1 MAAGAT
7 YEPIATTTISGTST
21 NSYTFSSI
29 PSTYTD
35 LVLVVSG
42 STVSTNGVLSQVNG
56 DTGTNYSATFLYGD
70 GSSAASIRNSNE
82 VSLSTG
88 YFDTSNSN
96 MIIHYMNYKNTTT
109 YKTVLS
115 RSNASGSFLGARASL
130 WRNTAAITSI
140 KIFGS
145 GTNLGDATT
154 LTLYG
159 IAAA

>member
-21 NSYTFSSI
+21 NSHTFSSI
-29 PSTYTD
+29 PATYTD

-42 STVSTNGVLSQVNG
+42 STVSADGVLSQVNG
-56 DTGTNYSATFLYGD
+56 DTGSNYSATFIYGD
-70 GSSAASIRNSNE
+70 GSTASSIRNANTSF
-82 VSLSTG
+82 LSTG
-88 YFDTSNSN
+88 YFDTTNSN
-96 MIIHYMNYKNTTT
+96 MIIHYMDYKNTTT

-115 RSNASGSFLGARASL
+115 RTNASASFIGARVSL

-140 KIFGS
+140 KIYGL
-145 GTNLGDATT
+145 TANLGNATT